1 MRLSTKVRY
10 SVRLMLE
17 LALSYD
23 QGNVRL
29 RDVAERQG
37 VSEKYLEHL
46 VAALKAAGLVRG
58 MRGRH
63 GGYTLARPP
72 AEIPLSEIHAALE
85 GSLAPVECVDD
96 PEVCSREKQCVARD
110 IWKEVRDA
118 VKDILESTTL
128 EDLVDRYRQK
138 VGSDTRNMYY
148 I

>member
-17 LALSYD
+17 LALHYG
-23 QGNVRL
+23 QGSLSL
-29 RDVAERQG
+29 RDVADRQG

-46 VAALKAAGLVRG
+46 AAALKAAGLVRG
-58 MRGRH
+58 LRGRH

-72 AEIPLSEIHAALE
+72 DEIPLSAIHAALE

-96 PEVCSREKQCVARD
+96 PDVCGREEQCVARD
-110 IWKEVRDA
+110 VWKEVRDA
-118 VKDILESTTL
+118 VKEVLESTTL
-128 EDLVDRYRQK
+128 QDLADRHRRK
-138 VGSDTRNMYY
+138 VGGEAGDMYY